1 MAVPKSVNESHV
13 RALINALT
21 GFEGPEDGEHSVSP
35 AANAFLRGAFLGSQ
49 HIATFAKLDGPLKSL
64 ASLRQ
69 FRAYLGTV
77 VTCLDEC
84 GVEPLWEDE

>member
-21 GFEGPEDGEHSVSP
+21 GFEGPEDGEHAVSP
-35 AANAFLRGAFLGSQ
+35 ATNAFLRGAFLGAG
-49 HIATFAKLDGPLKSL
+49 HIAYYSKLSTLKGHIG
-64 ASLRQ
+64 LRQ

-77 VTCLDEC
+77 VECLDEC